1 MLAAAVM
8 AVPFG
13 NASAFKPESLPYKVM
28 FKWGLINKHA
38 GDVVISLDEQ
48 GSRYLAT
55 LTAKSASWADHIYR
69 LRDTL
74 TSVMSK
80 STLEPEL
87 YVKLAH
93 EDGEYKRDQVVFT
106 RHGSTVTGDCSRY
119 SRKGNK
125 EKRNETIQVEAQ
137 GTTVDMLSSFYYLRT
152 LPLETFSP
160 GHTTSV
166 NIFSGKRKEL
176 LTIRYEGRD
185 KVKYDNK
192 EYDCYHVSF
201 IFTSDGKKKTSDNME
216 AWITADSRRLPVKLE
231 GKLPVGKVR
240 CLYIGN

>member
-1 MLAAAVM
+1 MVAWLAVPVADAAAFV
-8 AVPFG
+8 
-13 NASAFKPESLPYKVM
+13 PESLPYKVM

-48 GSRYLAT
+48 GSRYSAT
-55 LTAKSASWADHIYR
+55 LTAKSASWADHVYR
-69 LRDTL
+69 VRDTL
-74 TSVMSK
+74 KSVMSK
-80 STLEPEL
+80 STLMPEL

-106 RHGSTVTGDCSRY
+106 REGSKVIGDCSRY

-125 EKRNETIQVEAQ
+125 EKRNISIQVEAE
-137 GTTVDMLSSFYYLRT
+137 GTTVDMLSSFYYMRT
-152 LPLETFSP
+152 LPFEKFSP
-160 GHTTSV
+160 GQTTAV

-176 LTIRYEGRD
+176 LTIKYMGRTT
-185 KVKYDNK
+185 VNYDNK
-192 EYDCYHVSF
+192 SYDCYHVSF
-201 IFTSDGKKKTSDNME
+201 IFTSDGKKKSSDDMD

-240 CLYIGN
+240 CFYTGE